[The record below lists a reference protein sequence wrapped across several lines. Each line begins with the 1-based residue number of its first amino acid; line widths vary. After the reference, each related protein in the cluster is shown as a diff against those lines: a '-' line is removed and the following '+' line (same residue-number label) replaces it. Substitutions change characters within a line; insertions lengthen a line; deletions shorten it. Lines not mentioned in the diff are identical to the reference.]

1 MDEKDEKVYNTTK
14 NWCEHETREK
24 RACKG
29 LSSKE
34 VHNKVLIGP
43 GLSQSLIKVPDPAQ
57 ESIREMYRCALNLL
71 ACLRT
76 LGMIDNGDSDDLWN
90 QWKI

>member
-1 MDEKDEKVYNTTK
+1 M
-14 NWCEHETREK
+14 
-24 RACKG
+24 
-29 LSSKE
+29 
-34 VHNKVLIGP
+34 HNKVLIGP

-76 LGMIDNGDSDDLWN
+76 LGMIDNGDSDDL
-90 QWKI
+90 